1 VLTVV
6 GPRRLAEAI
15 ARAYAGVLK
24 ISFDGMQYRH
34 DIAGRHCRL
43 LIDDC

>member
-6 GPRRLAEAI
+6 GHGADFTEAI

-24 ISFDGMQYRH
+24 INFAGMQYRR
-34 DIAGRHCRL
+34 DIGRKAL
-43 LIDDC
+43 TP